1 MAVEG
6 IKIISDIIDIGKK
19 FIPDIDK
26 QLEFEL
32 KMKELE
38 VQDYLNKKGVMEK
51 AITCIFPFIGLIF
64 CLYLASNLI
73 GLWCSFIT
81 GKSAFNFPMDRD
93 LYNVIQIYLA
103 GFFGK
108 RAVDSWKGDKR

>member
-1 MAVEG
+1 MAIQG

-19 FIPDIDK
+19 FIPDTDK

-38 VQDYLNKKGVMEK
+38 IQDYINKKGVMEK

-64 CLYLASNLI
+64 CLYLLSNLM
-73 GLWCSFIT
+73 GLWYSYLT
-81 GKSAFNFPMDRD
+81 GKPSFNFPMDTD
-93 LYNVIQIYLA
+93 LYNVMKIYLF

-108 RAVDSWKGDKR
+108 RSIDSLGKK